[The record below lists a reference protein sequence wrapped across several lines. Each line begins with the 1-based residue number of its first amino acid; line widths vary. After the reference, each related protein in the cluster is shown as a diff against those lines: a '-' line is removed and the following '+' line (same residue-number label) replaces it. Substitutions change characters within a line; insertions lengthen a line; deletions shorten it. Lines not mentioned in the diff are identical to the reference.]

1 MNLSGGGMA
10 KLTGWSRAFALAGCM
25 AMTAGVFA
33 AEILTT
39 SKPADHAW
47 LLKGDR
53 VFDARSEQ
61 AHAGWVVL
69 VQGEKIVAVGPASAV
84 SAPANT
90 QTIDL
95 PGMTILPGLIDAHS
109 HIFLHPY
116 NETSW
121 NDQVLKETLAFRTVE
136 AVKHANDTL
145 MAGFTALRD
154 LGTEGAGYADVDVQR
169 AIDKGLIP
177 GPHLFVATRATIAA
191 HCYGPGPLGFRD
203 DMDIPQGGIPV
214 SGPAQM
220 LDAVRDQAAHG
231 ADWIK
236 LYADYHCGKAKGSV
250 PTFTEEELKAAVD
263 AAHAMGLPVA
273 VHSTTAEGMRR
284 SVLAGVDTIEHGY
297 DGTPEVFALMK
308 QHGVAY
314 MPTLEA
320 SAATSEYFGGW
331 KPGDPPTESM
341 QKAAHAFKLAM
352 NAGVTIGN
360 GSDVGV
366 FTHGDNY
373 KELAWMVRDGMSP
386 ARALLAATA
395 VDAKVLRQQDH
406 IGQLKA
412 GFDADVIAV
421 SGDPTQDIGA
431 LAHVTFV
438 MKGGVIY
445 KRSSPAGSPTSSP
458 Q

>member
-1 MNLSGGGMA
+1 MA
-10 KLTGWSRAFALAGCM
+10 KLAGWGRAFAFAGCM
-25 AMTAGVFA
+25 TMACGSFA
-33 AEILTT
+33 AEPSAT
-39 SKPADHAW
+39 SKPADHPW
-47 LLKGDR
+47 LIKGDR

-61 AHAGWVVL
+61 THAGWVVL
-69 VQGEKIVAVGPASAV
+69 VQGDKILDVGPAGKVA
-84 SAPANT
+84 APPGT

-95 PGMTILPGLIDAHS
+95 PGTTILPGLIDAHS

-116 NETSW
+116 NETPW
-121 NDQVLKETLAFRTVE
+121 NDQVMKETLAFRTVE

-169 AIDKGLIP
+169 AIDKGVIP

-263 AAHAMGLPVA
+263 AAHGMGLPVA

-284 SVLAGVDTIEHGY
+284 SVMVGVDTIEHGY
-297 DGTPEVFALMK
+297 DGTPDVFALMK

-341 QKAAHAFKLAM
+341 QKAAHAFKLALD
-352 NAGVTIGN
+352 AGVTIGN

-386 ARALLAATA
+386 VRALLAATA
-395 VDAKVLRQQDH
+395 VDAKVLRQQDR

-412 GFDADVIAV
+412 GLDADIIAV
-421 SGDPTQDIGA
+421 PGDPTQDIGT
-431 LAHVTFV
+431 LAHVAFV

-445 KRSSPAGSPTSSP
+445 KQSSP
-458 Q
+458 QQSSSQ

>member
-1 MNLSGGGMA
+1 M
-10 KLTGWSRAFALAGCM
+10 
-25 AMTAGVFA
+25 
-33 AEILTT
+33 
-39 SKPADHAW
+39 
-47 LLKGDR
+47 LLKGER
-53 VFDARSEQ
+53 VFDARSE
-61 AHAGWVVL
+61 HTHVGWVVL
-69 VQGEKIVAVGPASAV
+69 VQGDRILAVG
-84 SAPANT
+84 APGDVT
-90 QTIDL
+90 VPVGTTTIDL
-95 PGMTILPGLIDAHS
+95 PGMTVLPGLIDAHS

-116 NETSW
+116 NETPW

-169 AIDKGLIP
+169 AIDKGLVP
-177 GPHLFVATRATIAA
+177 GPHLYVATRATVAG

-203 DMDIPQGGIPV
+203 DMDLPQGAIPV
-214 SGPAQM
+214 SGTAQM

-236 LYADYHCGKAKGSV
+236 LYADYHCGKAKGSM
-250 PTFTEEELKAAVD
+250 PTFTEEELKVAVD

-284 SVLAGVDTIEHGY
+284 SVMAGVDTIEHGY

-308 QHGVAY
+308 THGVAY

-320 SAATSEYFGGW
+320 GAATSGYFAGW

-341 QKAAHAFKLAM
+341 QKAARAFRLAM
-352 NAGVTIGN
+352 DAGVTIGN

-395 VDAKVLRQQDH
+395 VDAKVLRQQDR

-412 GFDADVIAV
+412 GMDADVIAV
-421 SGDPTQDIGA
+421 PGDPTQDIGV
-431 LAHVTFV
+431 LARVAFV
-438 MKGGVIY
+438 MKGGVVY
-445 KRSSPAGSPTSSP
+445 KRPPSP
-458 Q
+458 